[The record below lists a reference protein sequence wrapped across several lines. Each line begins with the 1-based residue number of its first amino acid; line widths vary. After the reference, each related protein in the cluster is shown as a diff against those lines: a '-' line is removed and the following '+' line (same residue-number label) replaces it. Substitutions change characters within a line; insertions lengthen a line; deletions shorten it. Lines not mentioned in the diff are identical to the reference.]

1 MAGDFDYPKYDAGG
15 RVQTIKEGES
25 GKQWNKPLRRGPGPE
40 DSPSMKEALRHK
52 AGIEKS
58 EKIERGIKKY
68 PELFKHYKP
77 FKKTVEASGSASSE
91 ESKYAEGGK
100 VGTSPNPATVAKRKK
115 EAAKA
120 KKSASFANQM
130 SPMQKRKAAEKK
142 RLARVAKMKEERN
155 MRKINKRALKLE
167 KEKKGA
173 GQDYVKVPKNVEPK
187 KIKATGKIGKKPTSV
202 TLTEGGAFPTYK
214 KKSKKAGSF
223 RSAFSEASKAGKK
236 VFTWD
241 GRKYS
246 TKKK

>member
-1 MAGDFDYPKYDAGG
+1 MAGDYDYPTYDAGG
-15 RVQTIKEGES
+15 RVEVYAEGGKAGQPKKHSGIKNR
-25 GKQWNKPLRRGPGPE
+25 KMGPGPE

-58 EKIERGIKKY
+58 EKIERGIYKY

-77 FKKTVEASGSASSE
+77 FKSSE

-100 VGTSPNPATVAKRKK
+100 VKKKRSGFFSKERIAERRAKRQ
-115 EAAKA
+115 E
-120 KKSASFANQM
+120 
-130 SPMQKRKAAEKK
+130 KRNLK
-142 RLARVAKMKEERN
+142 
-155 MRKINKRALKLE
+155 KINKRAVSLE
-167 KEKKGA
+167 KKKEGA

-214 KKSKKAGSF
+214 KESKKAKSF
-223 RSAFSEASKAGKK
+223 RSAFAEASKAGKK
-236 VFTWD
+236 TFTWD
-241 GRKYS
+241 GRKYT